1 MGKPEARL
9 RRLPVLAPGAS
20 PVAAA
25 APLVA
30 VGALALAAGLAPEN
44 AALLRKRDE
53 LQAKLDGIV
62 WNDPA
67 SYKGQ
72 IREILANASIFG
84 TDLTK
89 TSLADKVEAY
99 FVKLLGGVGA
109 ARALLQTELPA

>member
-1 MGKPEARL
+1 MFGGGAYVDIPNVFPDFEA
-9 RRLPVLAPGAS
+9 
-20 PVAAA
+20 
-25 APLVA
+25 
-30 VGALALAAGLAPEN
+30 
-44 AALLRKRDE
+44 DE
-53 LQAKLDGIV
+53 
-62 WNDPA
+62 NDPA